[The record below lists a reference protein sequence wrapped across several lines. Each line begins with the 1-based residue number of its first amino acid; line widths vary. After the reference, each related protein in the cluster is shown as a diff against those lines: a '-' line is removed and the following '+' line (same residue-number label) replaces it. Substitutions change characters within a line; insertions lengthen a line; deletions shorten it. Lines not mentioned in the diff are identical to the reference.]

1 VDEQKFVFPVIVRES
16 DDKKEETPEELIFTE
31 ANEAEKIENKKDY
44 LARIEKK
51 KQELKD
57 RLKELK
63 DEGEIERIKSIL
75 KRLDETREKIQK
87 DIEEQDD
94 KNKELLNH

>member
-1 VDEQKFVFPVIVRES
+1 VIVQEPEGTR
-16 DDKKEETPEELIFTE
+16 EETPEELIFTE

-44 LARIEKK
+44 ISRIEKK

-63 DEGEIERIKSIL
+63 EEEEIEKVKSIL
-75 KRLDETREKIQK
+75 HRLDETREKIQK
-87 DIEEQDD
+87 DIEEQDE
-94 KNKELLNH
+94 KNKEG